1 MIGDGIGRLCRL
13 VVFPLIAS
21 AAESPREQVRQRLA
35 PVRLTL
41 MLLGAL
47 GISAFVAFSDFL
59 IAILYDQRY
68 QAAGWM
74 LPLLAIGL
82 WFTTLSTV
90 NEWTLIGIGK
100 PKYSTLSNGLKLAWI
115 VIVLPVVTIR
125 YGILGAVTLLSH
137 LATFSDTFL
146 F

>member
-1 MIGDGIGRLCRL
+1 
-13 VVFPLIAS
+13 
-21 AAESPREQVRQRLA
+21 
-35 PVRLTL
+35 

-68 QAAGWM
+68 QRQGGCC
-74 LPLLAIGL
+74 LLAIGL

-125 YGILGAVTLLSH
+125 YGILGAVIAISFSDLFRYLPILTGQIRAHISFATQDLLSTTVFF
-137 LATFSDTFL
+137 AMIVCWEDAFCAGARNFV
-146 F
+146 